1 MSSRGTLASEFGKSV
16 IQLQLPE
23 SPPQLRCGW
32 APSEGNTVFRL
43 EHTALR
49 FCDFV
54 VGLGSSSLQLGTF
67 LLIDLPIKIPEEEFI
82 RLAFFPEVPL
92 LPSPSLPKI
101 KNTYYSV

>member
-1 MSSRGTLASEFGKSV
+1 MGEISVSSRGTLASEFGKSV

-49 FCDFV
+49 FCDC
-54 VGLGSSSLQLGTF
+54 GGAGEQLPAAGYVF
-67 LLIDLPIKIPEEEFI
+67 
-82 RLAFFPEVPL
+82 
-92 LPSPSLPKI
+92 
-101 KNTYYSV
+101 TYRFAN